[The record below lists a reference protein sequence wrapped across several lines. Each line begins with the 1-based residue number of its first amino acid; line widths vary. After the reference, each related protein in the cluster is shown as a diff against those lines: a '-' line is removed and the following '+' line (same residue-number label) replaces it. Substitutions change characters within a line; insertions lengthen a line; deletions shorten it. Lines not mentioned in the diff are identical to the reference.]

1 MRLPFFI
8 IFSLLS
14 LPVLAQGNG
23 SEVETPPIYNG
34 CEGYDNNRDRKACM
48 SINMQRFV
56 AAHFNKELYYTENL
70 EAGDYKISVVFVVD
84 KEGNVDT
91 VDAKGPTQNL
101 ENEAKRVVKSVP
113 QMKPGLQDGIPV
125 RVLYN
130 LPIKFRV
137 TKKDVRKRKRKN

>member
-1 MRLPFFI
+1 MRL
-8 IFSLLS
+8 SLLII
-14 LPVLAQGNG
+14 LLIFAAPVFAQD
-23 SEVETPPIYNG
+23 SSTVIEIPPIYSG
-34 CEGYDNNRDRKACM
+34 CEGYDNNKDRKACM
-48 SINMQRFV
+48 STNMQRFV
-56 AAHFNKELYYTENL
+56 AAHFNTELYFTENL

-84 KEGNVDT
+84 KEGNIDR

-113 QMKPGLQDGIPV
+113 QMKPGMQKGIPV

>member
-1 MRLPFFI
+1 
-8 IFSLLS
+8 
-14 LPVLAQGNG
+14 
-23 SEVETPPIYNG
+23 
-34 CEGYDNNRDRKACM
+34 
-48 SINMQRFV
+48 MQRFV